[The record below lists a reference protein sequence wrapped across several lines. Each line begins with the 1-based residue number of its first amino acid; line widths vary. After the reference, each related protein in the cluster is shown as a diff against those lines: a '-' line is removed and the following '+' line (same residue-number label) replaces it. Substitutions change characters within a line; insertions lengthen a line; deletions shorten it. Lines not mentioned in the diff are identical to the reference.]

1 MESSG
6 KMIRQAMILAAGRG
20 RPVADPDVPNC
31 LATVGGVPLILRT
44 LRVLRRTGIR
54 RAAITVGW
62 QGALTRR
69 RIQDLCASEPVGQVP
84 GELVFFDNPDWDKP
98 NGISVQ
104 VARRFLSEPVL
115 LLMSDQIAAPAL
127 VARFAA
133 LAPPAG
139 MNVLGIDRELS
150 RVFDIDDATKVETT
164 GDGRNPRVVRIGKRL
179 RSHAAVST
187 SLFVMAPSLLEC
199 LDALPEPSLTQGVEE
214 AARRGLVEAQDVTG
228 SVWQDVDSA
237 EMRLHAEWLLR
248 AYGDELASPSV
259 RGEAQSTAT
268 DTLALIER
276 LLAEKDAPR
285 LTLLNPGPVMT
296 SARVKAALV
305 HHDICHRDEDYT
317 GVVERLVTKLR
328 PVFGATAE
336 HDILLLTGSGTAAM
350 ETAIS
355 STLPPGRTLLTVS
368 NGAFGERMG
377 DIADLHGLP
386 HRRMRL
392 PWGELPDPAAIAAV
406 LAEDPQIAAVAM
418 IKHETSVGLLN
429 PVAEV
434 GRICRERDLLFVV
447 DAVSA
452 LGVEDIDVERDGIDL
467 CFASANKC
475 LHGTSGVSFICVS
488 PRVWPRIAGARPR
501 VYYLD
506 LQRYRAAMSEL
517 GQTPFTPAVST
528 FFALETALDELAEQG
543 GVPARRELYRRR
555 NLRIRRVLTD
565 LGFHSF
571 SNTGRESQ
579 SISTMRLPPFLDV
592 QTLYDRMKERGF
604 VTYKAKG
611 PLAADHIQVANM
623 GELTD
628 ATIDAFLQAITEVV
642 EDLRGKSDS
651 ARASEVSRRKSS

>member
-1 MESSG
+1 VEFCEA
-6 KMIRQAMILAAGRG
+6 MIRQALILAAGRG

-31 LATVGGVPLILRT
+31 LAAVGGAPLILRT
-44 LRVLRRTGIR
+44 LRVLRRAGVR
-54 RAAITVGW
+54 RVAITVGW

-69 RIQDLCASEPVGQVP
+69 RVLELCAAEPAGQVP
-84 GELVFFDNPDWDKP
+84 NEIVFFDNPDWEKP
-98 NGISVQ
+98 NGLSVQ
-104 VARRFLSEPVL
+104 VARRFVTEPVL

-127 VARFAA
+127 VQRFAA
-133 LAPPAG
+133 LAPTAG
-139 MNVLGIDRELS
+139 MSALGIDRELS
-150 RVFDIDDATKVETT
+150 RVFDIDDATKVETA
-164 GDGRNPRVVRIGKRL
+164 GPASNARVLRIGKEL
-179 RSHAAVST
+179 ATYEAVST
-187 SLFVMAPSLLEC
+187 SLFALAPSLLDC
-199 LDALPEPSLTQGVEE
+199 LDALPTPSLTRGVEE
-214 AARRGLVEAQDVTG
+214 AARRGLVGALDVTG
-228 SVWQDVDSA
+228 SVWQDVDST

-285 LTLLNPGPVMT
+285 YTLLNPGPVMT

-317 GVVERLVTKLR
+317 GIVKRLVTKLR
-328 PVFGATAE
+328 PVFGATAAHE
-336 HDILLLTGSGTAAM
+336 ILLLTGSGTAAM

-355 STLPPGRTLLTVS
+355 SALPPGRTLLTIS
-368 NGAFGERMG
+368 NGAFGERVG

-386 HRRMRL
+386 HRRVRL
-392 PWGELPDPAAIAAV
+392 PWGELPDPAAIAEILRA
-406 LAEDPQIAAVAM
+406 DPAIGAVAM
-418 IKHETSVGLLN
+418 IKHETSVGLIN
-429 PVAEV
+429 PVAAI
-434 GRICRERDLLFVV
+434 GKLCRERDILFVV

-452 LGVEDIDVERDGIDL
+452 LGVEDLDVERDGIDV

-475 LHGTSGVSFICVS
+475 LHGTAGVAFICVS
-488 PRVWPRIAGARPR
+488 PRLWPRIAGARPR

-506 LQRYRAAMSEL
+506 LQRYRAAMTEL
-517 GQTPFTPAVST
+517 GQTPFTPAVSC

-571 SNTGRESQ
+571 TNTGRESQ
-579 SISTMRLPPFLDV
+579 SNSTMRLPSFLDV
-592 QTLYDRMKERGF
+592 QTLYDRVKERGF
-604 VTYKAKG
+604 VVYKAKG
-611 PLAADHIQVANM
+611 PLAVDFIQVANM
-623 GELTD
+623 GELPD

-642 EDLRGKSDS
+642 EDLRAKSE
-651 ARASEVSRRKSS
+651 AAASEGVRLKSL

>member
-1 MESSG
+1 
-6 KMIRQAMILAAGRG
+6 MIRQALILAAGRG

-31 LATVGGVPLILRT
+31 LAVVGGAPLILRS
-44 LRVLRRTGIR
+44 LRVLRRAGIR
-54 RAAITVGW
+54 RVAITVGW

-69 RIQDLCASEPVGQVP
+69 RIQELCAAEPVGQVP
-84 GELVFFDNPDWDKP
+84 ADLVFFDNPDWDRP
-98 NGISVQ
+98 NGLSVQ
-104 VARRFLSEPVL
+104 AARRFVTEPTL
-115 LLMSDQIAAPAL
+115 LAMADQIAAPAL
-127 VARFAA
+127 VAGLAA
-133 LAPPAG
+133 LAPPAA
-139 MNVLGIDRELS
+139 MSVLGIDRDLS
-150 RVFDIDDATKVETT
+150 RVFDIDDATKVETS
-164 GDGRNPRVVRIGKRL
+164 GAGSGARVVRIGKEL
-179 RSHAAVST
+179 RAYEAVST
-187 SLFVMAPSLLEC
+187 SLFVMAPALLDC
-199 LDALPEPSLTQGVEE
+199 LDALPSPSLTRGVEE
-214 AARRGLVEAQDVTG
+214 AARRGLVEAHDVTG

-248 AYGDELASPSV
+248 AYGDALASPSV

-305 HHDICHRDEDYT
+305 HHDVCHRDEDYT
-317 GVVERLVTKLR
+317 GVVHRLVTKLR

-355 STLPPGRTLLTVS
+355 SSLPPGRTLLTIS
-368 NGAFGERMG
+368 NGAFGERLG
-377 DIADLHGLP
+377 DIADVHGLP

-392 PWGELPDPAAIAAV
+392 PWGELPDPAAIAA
-406 LAEDPQIAAVAM
+406 LLTADPSIGAVAM

-429 PVAEV
+429 PVTEV

-452 LGVEDIDVERDGIDL
+452 LGGEDLDVTRDHVDV

-488 PRVWPRIAGARPR
+488 PRVWPRIAGVPAR

-506 LQRYRAAMSEL
+506 LQRYRAAMTEL

-571 SNTGRESQ
+571 SNTGREAQ
-579 SISTMRLPPFLDV
+579 SISTMRLPAFLEV

-611 PLAADHIQVANM
+611 PLGADHIQIANM

-642 EDLRGKSDS
+642 EEL
-651 ARASEVSRRKSS
+651 RRKSEGVEPSLRQSL

>member
-1 MESSG
+1 
-6 KMIRQAMILAAGRG
+6 MIRQALILAAGRG
-20 RPVADPDVPNC
+20 RPVADADVPNC
-31 LATVGGVPLILRT
+31 LASVGGTPLILRA
-44 LRVLRRTGIR
+44 LRVLRRAGIR
-54 RAAITVGW
+54 RVAITVGW
-62 QGALTRR
+62 QAPLTRR
-69 RIQDLCASEPVGQVP
+69 RIQELCAAEPVGQVP
-84 GELVFFDNPDWDKP
+84 ADLFFFDNPDWDQP
-98 NGISVQ
+98 NGLSVQ
-104 VARRFLSEPVL
+104 VARRFVTEPTL
-115 LLMSDQIAAPAL
+115 LAMSDQIAAPAL
-127 VARFAA
+127 VAGLAA
-133 LAPPAG
+133 LAPPPG
-139 MNVLGIDRELS
+139 MSVLGVDRDLS
-150 RVFDIDDATKVETT
+150 RVFDIDDATKVELL
-164 GDGRNPRVVRIGKRL
+164 GDRGTRVVRIGKEL
-179 RSHAAVST
+179 RSYEAVST
-187 SLFVMAPSLLEC
+187 SLFVLAPTLLEC
-199 LDALPEPSLTQGVEE
+199 LDALPSPSLTRGVEE
-214 AARRGLVEAQDVTG
+214 AARRGLVEAHDVTG

-248 AYGDELASPSV
+248 AYGDALASPSV

-305 HHDICHRDEDYT
+305 HHDVCHRDEDYT
-317 GVVERLVTKLR
+317 GVVQRLVTKLR
-328 PVFGATAE
+328 PVFGGTPAHE
-336 HDILLLTGSGTAAM
+336 ILLLTGSGTAAM

-355 STLPPGRTLLTVS
+355 SSLPPGRKLLTVS

-392 PWGELPDPAAIAAV
+392 PWGELPDPAAIAAL
-406 LAEDPQIAAVAM
+406 LAEDPAIGAVAM

-434 GRICRERDLLFVV
+434 GRICRERDLLFIV

-452 LGVEDIDVERDGIDL
+452 LGGEDLDVTRDGIDV

-475 LHGTSGVSFICVS
+475 LHGTAGVSFICVS

-506 LQRYRAAMSEL
+506 LQRYRAAMTEL
-517 GQTPFTPAVST
+517 GQTPFTPAVSS

-565 LGFHSF
+565 LGFQSF

-579 SISTMRLPPFLDV
+579 SISTMRLPAFLDV

-611 PLAADHIQVANM
+611 PLAADHIQIANM

-628 ATIDAFLQAITEVV
+628 ATIDAFLQGMTELV
-642 EDLRGKSDS
+642 EELRGKSE
-651 ARASEVSRRKSS
+651 AAAASLRQSL